1 LTVVRTRWDEHVSRI
16 IPSPSVTSPSFHVL
30 KSRRVTLAL
39 LLSDLLASWIS
50 FFVGLVVLSKVSSL
64 PANQLRHLGSN
75 LNHVWGF
82 VLSMLVALT
91 ISGRY
96 RAAYRS
102 PTQSTFNDLRDYFH
116 SAVLGGFIT
125 LLAARILDHFRNFHI
140 VVTTQ
145 AVVGTMFAGIFFA
158 FSHSLIRHIVLGRY
172 PIRIAIVDDGSDFN
186 RIQTHLKLQRGVH
199 IIGRISPS
207 SPSPEDCIGSLY
219 DAESIIADFRLNRI
233 IFGSGSKGDD
243 EYVKAYRLCSQLVD
257 IELVPSTHELISWRS
272 RLTEIN
278 GLSVLELAPRHD
290 SPYDQALKRAFD
302 ITFSLLILVLS
313 LPLTLCLALMIKLT
327 SKGPI
332 FYRQSRLGYRGT
344 SFVIWKFRTLRD
356 SHVDHGSTGEDGKQI
371 SLAVARGKSFL
382 QSDYTPIGRFLRRS
396 GLDELPQ
403 FLNVLAGTMSIVGPR
418 PFVSNE
424 SDLTS
429 PTAIRRYDV
438 RPGITGL
445 WQVTGRNELT
455 HEELGELDYLYVS
468 AWSFWWDIKICFET
482 PRAMFRGLGA
492 Y

>member
-1 LTVVRTRWDEHVSRI
+1 VSQFIR
-16 IPSPSVTSPSFHVL
+16 PSSVTSPIFHVL
-30 KSRRVTLAL
+30 KGRRVTVAL
-39 LLSDLLASWIS
+39 LLSDFLAAWIS
-50 FFVGLVVLSKVSSL
+50 FFVGLAVLSKVSSL
-64 PANQLRHLGSN
+64 PANNLHHLSSN
-75 LNHVWGF
+75 LNHGWGF
-82 VLSMLVALT
+82 ALSMLVALT

-125 LLAARILDHFRNFHI
+125 LLAARILDHIRNFHI

-145 AVVGTMFAGIFFA
+145 VVIGTMFAGIVFA
-158 FSHSLIRHIVLGRY
+158 FSHSLVRHIVLSRY

-186 RIQTHLKLQRGVH
+186 RIQTHLKLQHGVDVV
-199 IIGRISPS
+199 GRINPS
-207 SPSPEDCIGSLY
+207 SPSPEDCIGSLP
-219 DAESIIADFRLNRI
+219 DAESIITDFRLNRI
-233 IFGSGSKGDD
+233 IFGSSSKGND
-243 EYVKAYRLCSQLVD
+243 EYVDAYRLCSQLVD
-257 IELVPSTHELISWRS
+257 IELVPRTNELISWRS

-278 GLSVLELAPRHD
+278 GLPVLEIAPRHA
-290 SPYDQALKRAFD
+290 SPYDQVLKRAFD
-302 ITFSLLILVLS
+302 ITFSLSVLVLS

-327 SKGPI
+327 SRGPI
-332 FYRQSRLGYRGT
+332 FFRQSRLGYRGT
-344 SFVIWKFRTLRD
+344 SFVIWKFRTLRN
-356 SHVDHGSTGEDGKQI
+356 SHVDHGSTSEDGNSM
-371 SLAVARGKSFL
+371 SLALARKKSLL

-403 FLNVLAGTMSIVGPR
+403 FLNVLAGSMSIVGPR

-429 PTAIRRYDV
+429 PTTIRRYDV

-455 HEELGELDYLYVS
+455 LEELGELDYLYVS
-468 AWSFWWDIKICFET
+468 AWSFWWDVKICFET